1 MFWGSSEGYLGL
13 VDEAKVVLS
22 LTLKPNWLSVSM
34 ETRGSTNRVAQ
45 LLRPFQEFFHTEAA
59 SGALL
64 LVSAVIA
71 LVWANSPWGGTYQA
85 LWSATFTV
93 GFGEAALTKSLL
105 HWIND
110 GLMVLFFLLV
120 GLEIKRE
127 LLVGE
132 LSSPRKAGLAIA
144 GALGGMIVPAL
155 LYSTLNAGGEGERG
169 WGIPMATDI
178 AFALGVLALV
188 GRGLPVALRVFLA
201 ALAIVDDLGAVVVI
215 AIFYTADLSTN
226 ALLAAAGIWGLLWG
240 CNLLGV
246 RQLSVYALLGVLLWL
261 AVFKSGVHATVAGV
275 LLALTIP
282 ARRKLD
288 SASFLEQV
296 REAIDTFARNRGEG
310 RLLNEAQR
318 DALYALEQSCERV
331 EAPLTRLEHNLHGL
345 VAYFVMPV
353 FALANAGVVLGGD
366 TGLSFTHPVTLG
378 VVLGLLVGKPIGV
391 LGASWLA
398 TRLRLAELPSGVRWG
413 QLLGVGCLCG
423 IGFTMALFIASLA
436 FASPLL
442 LDQAKVGILG
452 ASLLSGLVGWA
463 LLARERKIHKAET
476 LAVET

>member
-1 MFWGSSEGYLGL
+1 
-13 VDEAKVVLS
+13 
-22 LTLKPNWLSVSM
+22 M
-34 ETRGSTNRVAQ
+34 ESRVAANRVAQ
-45 LLRPFQEFFHTEAA
+45 FLRPFQEFFHTEAA
-59 SGALL
+59 SGMLL
-64 LVSAVIA
+64 LVSAVVA
-71 LVWANSPWGGTYQA
+71 LVWANSPWGETYRA
-85 LWSATFTV
+85 LWETKLTIGV
-93 GFGEAALTKSLL
+93 EGAALSKSLL

-144 GALGGMIVPAL
+144 GALGGMVVPAL
-155 LYSTLNAGGEGERG
+155 LYLTLNAGGEGERG

-188 GRGLPVALRVFLA
+188 GRGLPVALRIFLA
-201 ALAIVDDLGAVVVI
+201 ALAIVDDLGAVLVI
-215 AIFYTADLSTN
+215 AIFYTADLSFN
-226 ALLAAAGIWGLLWG
+226 ALLAAAGIWVGLWV
-240 CNLLGV
+240 CNLLGI
-246 RQLSVYALLGVLLWL
+246 RQLSVYALLGLLLWL

-282 ARRKLD
+282 ARRKID
-288 SASFLEQV
+288 STSFLTQV
-296 REAIDTFARNRGEG
+296 QEAIDEFARHRGAG
-310 RLLNEAQR
+310 RLLSPAQR
-318 DALYALEQSCERV
+318 DALYALEQSCEKV
-331 EAPLTRLEHNLHGL
+331 EAPLTRLEHHLHGL
-345 VAYFVMPV
+345 VAYFVMPI

-378 VVLGLLVGKPIGV
+378 VVLGLLVGKPVGV
-391 LGASWLA
+391 LLTSWLA
-398 TRLRLAELPSGVRWG
+398 VRLRLAELPAGVKWT

-452 ASLLSGLVGWA
+452 ASLLSGLLGWSF
-463 LLARERKIHKAET
+463 LARARKTYQKEA
-476 LAVET
+476 AGVET